1 VSFDQSNGAIAK
13 LLDLHGRLLEV
24 AGESPFRRRA
34 YTRVA
39 EEIRLLREP
48 LVEIAAAGR
57 LREIPGVGEGLAA
70 IIGEMLESG
79 SFKAHEELKAQ
90 IPESILELTT
100 IPGVGIK
107 TASRLYE
114 SLGVDSIVALEA
126 ALVAGGIRETK
137 GLGPR
142 TETTIR
148 SGLES
153 LRRRTG
159 RTPLGSARPA
169 ALAFLEVI
177 SDLDVVDRVSLA
189 GSARRWEST
198 VEDLDYVVAC
208 SDNAAVAAQIAMLPM
223 VSGVVATQPSAMRVE
238 LAAGIQA
245 DIYFTDLVNWG
256 STLVRATGNAA
267 HLAKLGDVSPAASE
281 EEVYAA
287 HDLPWIP
294 PELRAGTEEFARSA
308 EIPALVELAD
318 INGEFHCHTTWSD
331 GSATVREMAVAA
343 ARRGYV
349 FLGITD
355 HSHGLGIAGGL
366 DEARLAAQRLEIAE
380 YDGTDGVKLLPG
392 SEIEVHRDGTL
403 DFSGEITSSL
413 GVIVASLHSG
423 LRQPREELTARLV
436 SVLHDPNVD
445 IIAHP
450 SGRLIERR
458 EGGDFD
464 WPAVFAT
471 AAQTGTALEINA
483 DPARLDL
490 DPERARAAA
499 EAGCLITI
507 NSDAHSPAGFA
518 VMEFGVMVAR
528 KAWLRPEQIL
538 NCWPRERVLTWLA
551 DRDRAF

>member
-1 VSFDQSNGAIAK
+1 MSLDSSNGAIA
-13 LLDLHGRLLEV
+13 RLLELHGQLLEI

-39 EEIRLLREP
+39 DEIRLLREP
-48 LVEIAAAGR
+48 LIDIAAAGR

-70 IIGEMLESG
+70 IISELLTTG
-79 SFKAHEELKAQ
+79 SFSDHVELTARFPK
-90 IPESILELTT
+90 SILELMS
-100 IPGVGIK
+100 IPGVGAK

-114 SLGVDSIVALEA
+114 SLGIDSIAALDA
-126 ALVAGGIRETK
+126 ALVEGKIRETK

-148 SGLES
+148 AGLES

-159 RTPLGSARPA
+159 RTPLGSVRPA
-169 ALAFLEVI
+169 ALAFLEVL
-177 SDLDVVDRVSLA
+177 SELGAVERANFA

-198 VEDLDYVVAC
+198 VEDLDFVVA
-208 SDNAAVAAQIAMLPM
+208 SPDHAAAAAQIEALPM
-223 VSGVVATQPSAMRVE
+223 VSRSMESQPSAMRVE

-245 DIYFTDLVNWG
+245 DIYFTDLASWG
-256 STLVRATGNAA
+256 FTLVRATGNGA
-267 HLAKLGDVSPAASE
+267 HLERLGDISPAASE

-287 HDLPWIP
+287 HGLPWIP
-294 PELRAGTEEFARSA
+294 PELRAGDEEFARADEIA
-308 EIPALVELAD
+308 ELVTLAD

-331 GSATVREMAVAA
+331 GSASVCEMAAGA
-343 ARRGYV
+343 SRRGYV

-380 YDGTDGVKLLPG
+380 CDGTDGVTLLSG

-403 DFSGEITSSL
+403 DFSDATTSRL
-413 GVIVASLHSG
+413 DVVVASLHSG
-423 LRQPREELTARLV
+423 LRQPREELTARLI
-436 SVLHDPNVD
+436 SVLRDPNVD

-458 EGGDFD
+458 EGGNFD
-464 WPAVFAT
+464 WPAIFAT

-490 DPERARAAA
+490 DHERARAAA
-499 EAGCLITI
+499 DAGCLITI
-507 NSDAHSPAGFA
+507 NSDAHSPGGFA

-528 KAWLRPEQIL
+528 KAWLKPAQIL
-538 NCWPRERVLTWLA
+538 NCWPRERVLAWLA
-551 DRDRAF
+551 DRSRSA